1 VNLPA
6 AIVDPKLRLVSEKS
20 CKPAAEP
27 DKNSIMQINVNAYPQ
42 LRTLCWNRPDNAVL
56 DGREAL
62 GLYENN
68 WRLVEAENF
77 DVEEKQLLD
86 DLVARFSNGVFM
98 PA

>member
-1 VNLPA
+1 MLA
-6 AIVDPKLRLVSEKS
+6 ANADHKLRLAIEKS
-20 CKPAAEP
+20 WKLATES
-27 DKNSIMQINVNAYPQ
+27 DKYSIMQIHANAYPQ

-56 DGREAL
+56 DGPEAL

-86 DLVARFSNGVFM
+86 TLVARFGNGVFM